1 VRVRNSSRR
10 SGFDFLLESLAARPG
25 FVKSRLFNCALPARL
40 HVVRCR
46 SPVFRSSRSIWFSP
60 PPGPSARGIGYRW
73 LGHLCEFSAGLP
85 RLPFPSCTRSK
96 LRLFVSASRTTGLVL
111 CFSFTAPQFCSRLNF
126 LFVFPASK
134 VLLSCTCLFPA
145 AKSLF

>member
-1 VRVRNSSRR
+1 MQIIALKE
-10 SGFDFLLESLAARPG
+10 FADFATLDT
-25 FVKSRLFNCALPARL
+25 VKLF
-40 HVVRCR
+40 
-46 SPVFRSSRSIWFSP
+46 
-60 PPGPSARGIGYRW
+60 
-73 LGHLCEFSAGLP
+73 
-85 RLPFPSCTRSK
+85 SK
-96 LRLFVSASRTTGLVL
+96 LKSHKLFRNGRLNHVVL